1 VSKDES
7 LSQSEA
13 LYTFLCPSPDFY
25 RKKLEKTNYLTAQ
38 AEERPFSLTSIFRNP
53 KPKEATEDDQLDKIF
68 EDDESKGMDVL
79 NAKDSIAEPFYHL
92 LEELFELKGM
102 KKWFRKS
109 LILFVQLTY
118 GATINRKI
126 RECIYYFFSEE
137 MLAFYL
143 KQLKDSMWLF
153 NSGKNEFELIQHETC
168 VKSEFDKIQTKN
180 QAKLKLLAN
189 IPGKLKTKKILRV
202 LNLINFRLQRLCRS

>member
-1 VSKDES
+1 MLLDDYLKFVSKDES

-25 RKKLEKTNYLTAQ
+25 RQKLEKSNYINPTD
-38 AEERPFSLTSIFRNP
+38 EKFSIIPSIFRSP
-53 KPKEATEDDQLDKIF
+53 KPKETTEEDYLDQIF
-68 EDDESKGMDVL
+68 EDDDSKTQDL

-92 LEELFELKGM
+92 LEELFELRGM

-126 RECIYYFFSEE
+126 RECIYYIFSEE
-137 MLAFYL
+137 MLTFYL
-143 KQLKDSMWLF
+143 KQLKDSMWTF
-153 NSGKNEFELIQHETC
+153 NGDTNQFELIQYEITTR
-168 VKSEFDKIQTKN
+168 SEFDKIQTKN
-180 QAKLKLLAN
+180 RAKLKLLAN
-189 IPGKLKTKKILRV
+189 IPGD
-202 LNLINFRLQRLCRS
+202 

>member
-1 VSKDES
+1 MT
-7 LSQSEA
+7 SQTE
-13 LYTFLCPSPDFY
+13 
-25 RKKLEKTNYLTAQ
+25 EK
-38 AEERPFSLTSIFRNP
+38 PFSLTSIFRNP
-53 KPKEATEDDQLDKIF
+53 KPKETTEDDYLDKIF
-68 EDDESKGMDVL
+68 EDDDSKSMDL

-109 LILFVQLTY
+109 LILFVQFTY

-137 MLAFYL
+137 MLTFYL
-143 KQLKDSMWLF
+143 KQLKDSMWQL
-153 NSGKNEFELIQHETC
+153 NSETNEFELIQYDTLIR
-168 VKSEFDKIQTKN
+168 SEFDKIQTKN

-189 IPGKLKTKKILRV
+189 IPG
-202 LNLINFRLQRLCRS
+202 